1 MSKEKINMTIGRF
14 QPFTIGHLNMINEG
28 NAKCVVYQIKSKE
41 MPDNLASLKIGG
53 RKVRKENIQAV
64 IDFMNAGATGELD
77 KIEDELIKRPFTN
90 ELILKELDIVKQ
102 NNQNIIDVVL
112 VTNAFEAFARFNK
125 FILDNRDTY
134 EAQYWMCGDD
144 RADNY
149 KDIIEKSKDALAIE
163 RNGEEFENV
172 IKNTI
177 EVNTGHGR
185 TKGVSGTAVRA
196 AIINNDK
203 QAFTKIMP
211 PGVDAMF
218 DEFVAAYDDFRTRL
232 EQITESYNVTDNYLA
247 DMYKI
252 FEQYDGDDIE
262 EQFLKMMSDS
272 NNFNTLMYAAVNIDE
287 ALFEQHI
294 EAQDERILK
303 NIRIFGNTYR
313 KVYESYC
320 RCFK

>member
-1 MSKEKINMTIGRF
+1 MEKKKINMTIGRF

-28 NAKCVVYQIKSKE
+28 NAKCIVYQIKSKE
-41 MPDNLASLKIGG
+41 MPDNLANLKIGG

-77 KIEDELIKRPFTN
+77 KVEDELIKRPFTN

-125 FILDNRDTY
+125 FILDNRDEY

-163 RNGEEFENV
+163 QNGEEFENV
-172 IKNTI
+172 IKDTI
-177 EVNTGHGR
+177 EVNTGRGR

-203 QAFTKIMP
+203 HLQK
-211 PGVDAMF
+211 
-218 DEFVAAYDDFRTRL
+218 
-232 EQITESYNVTDNYLA
+232 
-247 DMYKI
+247 
-252 FEQYDGDDIE
+252 
-262 EQFLKMMSDS
+262 
-272 NNFNTLMYAAVNIDE
+272 
-287 ALFEQHI
+287 
-294 EAQDERILK
+294 
-303 NIRIFGNTYR
+303 
-313 KVYESYC
+313 
-320 RCFK
+320 